1 MQQERRADVG
11 GARRLAIAG
20 AVFALAMAG
29 GLNISTAQTK
39 LAPSPTGQTRYVIGK
54 PYQFDGVWYRPAVDD
69 GYDQTGVASIYP
81 ARWAGLATTSGEVYD
96 QNAITAAHKTL
107 PLPSM
112 ARVTNLE
119 NGRSIVL
126 RINDRGPFVDTQI
139 IELSPAAAELLGI
152 PNQATARV
160 RVQIMAAE
168 SAALAASLGG
178 DAVGRSGGTVPPA
191 PAPVVKVTSLPMLT
205 GPAVQALKPVLVPT
219 PPTPTPT
226 PTPIAAPTPPL
237 VAPVAALPPM
247 QAPVIPPTLV
257 APEPAKPVA
266 ALPPTQPPVIP
277 PTPVAPEPAKSVAAL
292 PPTQPPVIPPTPAA
306 PEPAKPVAA
315 VPPTQAPVIPPTTA
329 APEPAKPV
337 AAPTVTQAPLVPL
350 TLKAAPATAV
360 SVRIVN
366 TVAPAASTPPPVSPP
381 PEPPAAGSGVTAS
394 TGTAPL
400 PLTPAAVKALP
411 VDLPAQIF
419 IQTGAFK
426 APTEAEQLRIKLA
439 DMGKTKIVPTRLG
452 TTQFNAVLLGPI
464 SSMAEAH
471 RLLKQIAAMGYPDA
485 VLIIE

>member
-219 PPTPTPT
+219 PPTPT
-226 PTPIAAPTPPL
+226 L
-237 VAPVAALPPM
+237 VAPVAALPPT
-247 QAPVIPPTLV
+247 QA
-257 APEPAKPVA
+257 
-266 ALPPTQPPVIP
+266 
-277 PTPVAPEPAKSVAAL
+277 
-292 PPTQPPVIPPTPAA
+292 PVIPPTPAA

-315 VPPTQAPVIPPTTA
+315 VPPTQAPVIPPTSA

>member
-81 ARWAGLATTSGEVYD
+81 ARWAGLATTSGEAYD

-205 GPAVQALKPVLVPT
+205 GPAVQALKPVLIPT
-219 PPTPTPT
+219 PPTPT

-237 VAPVAALPPM
+237 VAPVAALPPT

-266 ALPPTQPPVIP
+266 ALPPTQPPVTP
-277 PTPVAPEPAKSVAAL
+277 LTPVAPEPAKSVAAL
-292 PPTQPPVIPPTPAA
+292 PPTQ
-306 PEPAKPVAA
+306 
-315 VPPTQAPVIPPTTA
+315 APVIPTTPA

-350 TLKAAPATAV
+350 ALKAAPATAV

-366 TVAPAASTPPPVSPP
+366 TVAPAASKPPPVSPP
-381 PEPPAAGSGVTAS
+381 PEPPVSGSGLTAS
-394 TGTAPL
+394 TGTAPS

>member
-152 PNQATARV
+152 PSQATARV

-226 PTPIAAPTPPL
+226 PIAAPTPPL
-237 VAPVAALPPM
+237 VAPVAALPPT
-247 QAPVIPPTLV
+247 QA
-257 APEPAKPVA
+257 
-266 ALPPTQPPVIP
+266 
-277 PTPVAPEPAKSVAAL
+277 
-292 PPTQPPVIPPTPAA
+292 PVIPPTPAA

-315 VPPTQAPVIPPTTA
+315 VPPTQAPVIPPTSA

>member
-178 DAVGRSGGTVPPA
+178 DAVGRSGATVPPA

-205 GPAVQALKPVLVPT
+205 GPAVQALKPVLIPT
-219 PPTPTPT
+219 PPTPT

-237 VAPVAALPPM
+237 VAPVAALPPT

-266 ALPPTQPPVIP
+266 ALPPTQPPVTP
-277 PTPVAPEPAKSVAAL
+277 PTPVAPEPAK
-292 PPTQPPVIPPTPAA
+292 PV
-306 PEPAKPVAA
+306 V
-315 VPPTQAPVIPPTTA
+315 
-329 APEPAKPV
+329 
-337 AAPTVTQAPLVPL
+337 APTVTQAPLVPL
-350 TLKAAPATAV
+350 ALKAAPATAV

-366 TVAPAASTPPPVSPP
+366 TVAPAASKPPPVSPP
-381 PEPPAAGSGVTAS
+381 LEPPVSGSGLTAS
-394 TGTAPL
+394 TGTAPS

>member
-219 PPTPTPT
+219 PPTPT
-226 PTPIAAPTPPL
+226 L
-237 VAPVAALPPM
+237 VAPVAALPPT

-277 PTPVAPEPAKSVAAL
+277 PTP
-292 PPTQPPVIPPTPAA
+292 
-306 PEPAKPVAA
+306 
-315 VPPTQAPVIPPTTA
+315 A

>member
-219 PPTPTPT
+219 PPTPT
-226 PTPIAAPTPPL
+226 L
-237 VAPVAALPPM
+237 VAPVAALPPT
-247 QAPVIPPTLV
+247 QA
-257 APEPAKPVA
+257 
-266 ALPPTQPPVIP
+266 PVIP

-292 PPTQPPVIPPTPAA
+292 PPTQAPVIPPTSAA

-315 VPPTQAPVIPPTTA
+315 VPPTQAPVIPPTSA

>member
-1 MQQERRADVG
+1 
-11 GARRLAIAG
+11 
-20 AVFALAMAG
+20 
-29 GLNISTAQTK
+29 
-39 LAPSPTGQTRYVIGK
+39 
-54 PYQFDGVWYRPAVDD
+54 
-69 GYDQTGVASIYP
+69 
-81 ARWAGLATTSGEVYD
+81 
-96 QNAITAAHKTL
+96 
-107 PLPSM
+107 
-112 ARVTNLE
+112 
-119 NGRSIVL
+119 
-126 RINDRGPFVDTQI
+126 
-139 IELSPAAAELLGI
+139 
-152 PNQATARV
+152 
-160 RVQIMAAE
+160 
-168 SAALAASLGG
+168 
-178 DAVGRSGGTVPPA
+178 
-191 PAPVVKVTSLPMLT
+191 
-205 GPAVQALKPVLVPT
+205 
-219 PPTPTPT
+219 
-226 PTPIAAPTPPL
+226 
-237 VAPVAALPPM
+237 
-247 QAPVIPPTLV
+247 
-257 APEPAKPVA
+257 
-266 ALPPTQPPVIP
+266 VIP
-277 PTPVAPEPAKSVAAL
+277 PTP
-292 PPTQPPVIPPTPAA
+292 
-306 PEPAKPVAA
+306 
-315 VPPTQAPVIPPTTA
+315 A

>member
-226 PTPIAAPTPPL
+226 PIAAPTPPL
-237 VAPVAALPPM
+237 VAPVAALPPT

-266 ALPPTQPPVIP
+266 ALPPTQ
-277 PTPVAPEPAKSVAAL
+277 A
-292 PPTQPPVIPPTPAA
+292 PVIPPTPAA

-315 VPPTQAPVIPPTTA
+315 VPPTQAPVIPPTSA

>member
-205 GPAVQALKPVLVPT
+205 GPAAQALKPVLVPT
-219 PPTPTPT
+219 PPTPT

-237 VAPVAALPPM
+237 VAPVAALPPT

-266 ALPPTQPPVIP
+266 ALPPTQPPVTP
-277 PTPVAPEPAKSVAAL
+277 PTPVAPEPAK
-292 PPTQPPVIPPTPAA
+292 PV
-306 PEPAKPVAA
+306 V
-315 VPPTQAPVIPPTTA
+315 
-329 APEPAKPV
+329 
-337 AAPTVTQAPLVPL
+337 APTVTQAPLVPL
-350 TLKAAPATAV
+350 ALKAAPPTAV

-366 TVAPAASTPPPVSPP
+366 TVAPAASKPPPVSPP
-381 PEPPAAGSGVTAS
+381 PEPPVSGSGLTAS
-394 TGTAPL
+394 TGTAPS

>member
-29 GLNISTAQTK
+29 GFNISTAQTK

-152 PNQATARV
+152 PSQATARV

-205 GPAVQALKPVLVPT
+205 GPAVQALKPVLVTT
-219 PPTPTPT
+219 PPTPT

-237 VAPVAALPPM
+237 IAPVAALPPT
-247 QAPVIPPTLV
+247 QAPVIPPTLA

-266 ALPPTQPPVIP
+266 ALP
-277 PTPVAPEPAKSVAAL
+277 
-292 PPTQPPVIPPTPAA
+292 
-306 PEPAKPVAA
+306 
-315 VPPTQAPVIPPTTA
+315 
-329 APEPAKPV
+329 
-337 AAPTVTQAPLVPL
+337 VTQAPLVPL

-411 VDLPAQIF
+411 VDLLAQIF

>member
-81 ARWAGLATTSGEVYD
+81 ARWAGLATTSGEAYD

-205 GPAVQALKPVLVPT
+205 GPAVQALKPVLIPT
-219 PPTPTPT
+219 P

-237 VAPVAALPPM
+237 VAPVAALPPT
-247 QAPVIPPTLV
+247 QAPAIPPTLV

-266 ALPPTQPPVIP
+266 ALPPTQPPVTP
-277 PTPVAPEPAKSVAAL
+277 PTPVAPEPAK
-292 PPTQPPVIPPTPAA
+292 PV
-306 PEPAKPVAA
+306 V
-315 VPPTQAPVIPPTTA
+315 
-329 APEPAKPV
+329 
-337 AAPTVTQAPLVPL
+337 APTVTQAPLVPL
-350 TLKAAPATAV
+350 ALKAAPPTAV

-366 TVAPAASTPPPVSPP
+366 TVAPAASKPPPVSPP
-381 PEPPAAGSGVTAS
+381 PEPPVSGSGLTAS
-394 TGTAPL
+394 TGTAPS